1 LTIYL
6 YTLIVTIRVSQLT
19 IATGARNII
28 ALMIEK
34 ILIFIFGNL
43 LTSFVPS
50 LYMLTLDRIIA
61 AMSQGTFMSVYAVNS
76 NRYCQN
82 I

>member
-6 YTLIVTIRVSQLT
+6 YTLVVTIRVSQLT
-19 IATGARNII
+19 IA
-28 ALMIEK
+28 IEK